1 MKRLSLTGAAAA
13 LTIVVATAASLI
25 LPVAAARAAT
35 ASDIFAGFQ
44 AKSKDPIQVDAQALE
59 VHEENGQRVSV
70 FSGGVSIVRGNT
82 TMKAGAV
89 SLYSPAQGATA
100 SSFSRIE
107 ATGKIVVTSGE
118 QSVTGQSA
126 VVDMKSNTITVS
138 GGVVLSQGPNVIT
151 GSRLVVNMSTGTARV
166 EQEPGKQIRGIF
178 SAGGLAPAQPDSSG
192 Q

>member
-1 MKRLSLTGAAAA
+1 MKRLSLTAAAIA
-13 LTIVVATAASLI
+13 SIIVTAT
-25 LPVAAARAAT
+25 AARAAT

-70 FSGGVSIVRGNT
+70 FSGGVTIVRGNT

-89 SLYSPAQGATA
+89 SLYSPTQGATT

-118 QSVTGQSA
+118 QSVTGQAA
-126 VVDMKSNTITVS
+126 VVDLKSNTITVS

-166 EQEPGKQIRGIF
+166 EQEPGKQIRGVF
-178 SAGGLAPAQPDSSG
+178 SAEGLTPQPNSSG